1 MDLQF
6 VTRNLVGLDIIQI
19 IVTIAICICV
29 VKYYINEHTRHEFE
43 ILNNK
48 SEKIFNELNNKNECK
63 CINTLD
69 ILITKVDNN
78 NEDLYQLNL
87 KVHDILFNMIDL
99 KYKNRFTR
107 NDNILLD

>member
-1 MDLQF
+1 MN
-6 VTRNLVGLDIIQI
+6 VNV
-19 IVTIAICICV
+19 
-29 VKYYINEHTRHEFE
+29 
-43 ILNNK
+43 
-48 SEKIFNELNNKNECK
+48 
-63 CINTLD
+63 
-69 ILITKVDNN
+69 LITKVDNN